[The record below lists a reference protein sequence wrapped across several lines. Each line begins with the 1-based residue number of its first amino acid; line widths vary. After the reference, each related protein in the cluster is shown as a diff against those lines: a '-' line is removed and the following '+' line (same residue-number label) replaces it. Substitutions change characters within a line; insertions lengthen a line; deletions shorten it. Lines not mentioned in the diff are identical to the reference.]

1 MKSRMAL
8 ETELEMANRRIDALK
23 SELHEAYEDIQRLN
37 RENYALQI
45 DNDIISSAVKTIATR
60 KAAEIVNSIM
70 AYETEKAAYEYPA
83 YSNDAELF
91 AELYADKE

>member
-1 MKSRMAL
+1 MKTRMAL
-8 ETELEMANRRIDALK
+8 ETELEMAHRRIDALK

-60 KAAEIVNSIM
+60 KAAEIVNGIM
-70 AYETEKAAYEYPA
+70 TYETKKEYQDFVSSLA
-83 YSNDAELF
+83 D
-91 AELYADKE
+91 LYADKE